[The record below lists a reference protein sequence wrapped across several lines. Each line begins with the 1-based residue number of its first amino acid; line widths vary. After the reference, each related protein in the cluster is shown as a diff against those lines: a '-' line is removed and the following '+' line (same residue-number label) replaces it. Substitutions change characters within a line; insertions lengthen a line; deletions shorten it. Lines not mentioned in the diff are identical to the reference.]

1 MQTTRCHSF
10 RRNCF
15 RARWFAV
22 LLLAFVIGADRPGDQ
37 LSGKQALSKL
47 QDYVGQ
53 WRGVGQVRR
62 GSTQGAWSETADW
75 AWKFREGNA
84 SLTFKVDEA
93 KYFETGTLRAIEGDG
108 AFELLAESDN
118 AKLTYVGQLDET
130 GTLILNAADV
140 PSGKPARISIRQVAD
155 GKRML
160 VLFERRVGDDRYL
173 RMAEVGYTREG
184 SNFGKGTNYIE
195 CIVTGG
201 VGTIPVTFEG
211 KTYYVCCTGCRD
223 LFNDDPAAAIAE
235 YRDRKELEKEKNK

>member
-1 MQTTRCHSF
+1 MQATR
-10 RRNCF
+10 RRWIG
-15 RARWFAV
+15 ARWFV
-22 LLLAFVIGADRPGDQ
+22 LLVVLLASVADRRGDQ
-37 LSGKQALSKL
+37 VSGKRALSKL

-62 GSTQGAWSETADW
+62 GSTQGAWSEMAEW
-75 AWKFREGNA
+75 AWKFQAGNA
-84 SLTFKVDEA
+84 SLTFQVADA
-93 KYFETGTLRAIEGDG
+93 KYFETGTLRAIEGD
-108 AFELLAESDN
+108 AAYELLAESDDT
-118 AKLTYVGQLDET
+118 KLRYIGRLEDS
-130 GTLILNAADV
+130 GTLILSAADA

-173 RMAEVGYTREG
+173 RMAEVGYTRQG

-201 VGTIPVTFEG
+201 VGTMPVTYDG

-235 YRDRKELEKEKNK
+235 YRERKEQENEGNQ